1 MNSKIQEII
10 DQIEELEDKLKTEI
24 DKHEKHIS
32 YEIKEGYVKFEESVL
47 KQQREN
53 MKGLYRF
60 FADIPPMHL
69 ITSPFVYGMIIP
81 AALLDLTLFIYQNV
95 IFRIYGFKFLKRSDY
110 IVFDRQYLRYLNSIE
125 KLNCLYCSYFNGLM
139 NYAAEIAAKTEL
151 YFCPIKHAKKT
162 LYRHRYHKNYLA
174 YGDGEGYQEH
184 LKKIRENIDK
194 TPSTLRV
201 SPLIK

>member
-1 MNSKIQEII
+1 MNRKIQEII
-10 DQIEELEDKLKTEI
+10 EQMEALEEKLKSEI
-24 DKHEKHIS
+24 EAQEKHIT

-60 FADIPPMHL
+60 FAEIPPLHL

-81 AALLDLTLFIYQNV
+81 AALLDMTLFIYQNV
-95 IFRIYGFKFLKRSDY
+95 IFRIYGFKLAKRSDY

-139 NYAAEIAAKTEL
+139 QYAAEIAAKTEL

-174 YGDGEGYQEH
+174 YGDGEEYQTR
-184 LKKIRENIDK
+184 LKKIREDIDK
-194 TPSTLRV
+194 PPTL
-201 SPLIK
+201 